1 MAIEI
6 GGKAKVTDSKTQNP
20 HWPQAEIHPT
30 AIVEDSVEISRGVR
44 IGPWCHVKGPS
55 SIGPRTVLMERVSV
69 GPWVIMG
76 RNNIIHMGA
85 VIGHAPQDLSYN
97 GEETWTHIGSQN
109 EIREYV
115 TIHRGSRSG
124 LKTVVGDHNL
134 LMGLSHVAHDVEIG
148 NRVILA
154 NGALLAGHVHVDDQ
168 AFISGGVL
176 VHQFVR
182 IGRLALLRGGSRT
195 SRDVPPYCIMD
206 GTHTVRSLNRVG
218 LKRAGISAEERSRL
232 KMAFRIL
239 FGRRKMEERGLL
251 QLESDPSPLVREL
264 VRFIRDSKRGVCH
277 GSGRLPDIDTEMGV
291 DYD

>member
-1 MAIEI
+1 M
-6 GGKAKVTDSKTQNP
+6 TDSEMKNP
-20 HWPQAEIHPT
+20 LWPQAEIHPT
-30 AIVEDSVEISRGVR
+30 AIIDDSVEISRGVR
-44 IGPWCHVKGPS
+44 IGPWCHVKGPA
-55 SIGPRTVLMERVSV
+55 SIGSGTVLMERVSV

-76 RNNIIHMGA
+76 RNNIVHMGA

-154 NGALLAGHVHVDDQ
+154 NGALLAGHVHVEDQ
-168 AFISGGVL
+168 AFVSGGVL

-218 LKRAGISAEERSRL
+218 LKRAGVSAEERSRL

-239 FGRRKMEERGLL
+239 FGRRKMEEGGLV
-251 QLESDPSPLVREL
+251 QLESDTSPLVREL

-277 GSGRLPDIDTEMGV
+277 GTGRLPDIDTEMGV

>member
-1 MAIEI
+1 M
-6 GGKAKVTDSKTQNP
+6 KNP
-20 HWPQAEIHPT
+20 LWPQAEIHPT
-30 AIVEDSVEISRGVR
+30 AIIDDSVEISRGVR
-44 IGPWCHVKGPS
+44 IGPWCHVKGPA
-55 SIGPRTVLMERVSV
+55 SIGSGTVLMERVSV

-76 RNNIIHMGA
+76 RNNIVHMGA

-154 NGALLAGHVHVDDQ
+154 NGALLAGHVHVEDQ
-168 AFISGGVL
+168 AFVSGGVL

-218 LKRAGISAEERSRL
+218 LKRAGVSAEERSRL

-239 FGRRKMEERGLL
+239 FGRRKMEEGGLV

-277 GSGRLPDIDTEMGV
+277 GTGRLPDIDTEMGV

>member
-1 MAIEI
+1 VSENAL
-6 GGKAKVTDSKTQNP
+6 KNP
-20 HWPQAEIHPT
+20 LWPLAEVHPT
-30 AIVEDSVEISRGVR
+30 AVIDDGVEIFPGVR
-44 IGPWCHVKGPS
+44 IGPWCRIKGPA
-55 SIGPRTVLMERVSV
+55 SIGPGTILMERVSV
-69 GPWVIMG
+69 GPWVVMG
-76 RNNIIHMGA
+76 RNNVVHMGA

-97 GEETWTHIGSQN
+97 GEETWTHIGSGN

-124 LKTVVGDHNL
+124 LRTVVGDHNL

-154 NGALLAGHVHVDDQ
+154 NGALLAGHVHVEDQ
-168 AFISGGVL
+168 AFVSGGVL

-195 SRDVPPYCIMD
+195 SRDVPPFCIMD

-218 LKRAGISAEERSRL
+218 LKRAGVSPEEMASL
-232 KMAFRIL
+232 KRAFRIL
-239 FGRRKMEERGLL
+239 FGHRKMDKEALL
-251 QLESDPSPLVREL
+251 NLETDSTPLVREL
-264 VRFIRDSKRGVCH
+264 VQFIRGTKRGVCH
-277 GSGRLPDIDTEMGV
+277 GTGSLPDIDTEMGV

>member
-1 MAIEI
+1 M
-6 GGKAKVTDSKTQNP
+6 KNP
-20 HWPQAEIHPT
+20 LWPQAEIHPT
-30 AIVEDSVEISRGVR
+30 AIIEGSVEISRGVR
-44 IGPWCHVKGPS
+44 IGPWCHVKGPA
-55 SIGPRTVLMERVSV
+55 SIGSGTVLMERVSV

-76 RNNIIHMGA
+76 RNNIVHMGA

-154 NGALLAGHVHVDDQ
+154 NGALLAGHVHVEDQ
-168 AFISGGVL
+168 AFVSGGVL

-218 LKRAGISAEERSRL
+218 LKRAGVSAEERSRL

-239 FGRRKMEERGLL
+239 FGRRKMEEGGLV

-277 GSGRLPDIDTEMGV
+277 GTGRLPDIDTEMGV

>member
-1 MAIEI
+1 M
-6 GGKAKVTDSKTQNP
+6 KNP
-20 HWPQAEIHPT
+20 LWPQAEIHPT
-30 AIVEDSVEISRGVR
+30 AIIDDSVEISRGVR
-44 IGPWCHVKGPS
+44 IGPWCHVKGPA
-55 SIGPRTVLMERVSV
+55 SIGSGTVLMERVSV

-76 RNNIIHMGA
+76 RNNIVHMGA

-154 NGALLAGHVHVDDQ
+154 NGALLAGHVHVEDQ
-168 AFISGGVL
+168 AFVSGGVL

-218 LKRAGISAEERSRL
+218 LKRAGVSAEERSRL

-239 FGRRKMEERGLL
+239 FGRRKMEEGGLV
-251 QLESDPSPLVREL
+251 QLESDTSPLVREL

-277 GSGRLPDIDTEMGV
+277 GTGRLPDIDTEMGV

>member
-1 MAIEI
+1 M
-6 GGKAKVTDSKTQNP
+6 KNP
-20 HWPQAEIHPT
+20 LWPQAEIHPT
-30 AIVEDSVEISRGVR
+30 AIIEGSVEISRGVR
-44 IGPWCHVKGPS
+44 IGPWCHVKGPA
-55 SIGPRTVLMERVSV
+55 SIGSGTVLMERVSV
-69 GPWVIMG
+69 GPWVIIG
-76 RNNIIHMGA
+76 RNNIVHMGA

-154 NGALLAGHVHVDDQ
+154 NGALLAGHVHVEDQ
-168 AFISGGVL
+168 AFVSGGVL

-218 LKRAGISAEERSRL
+218 LKRAGVSAEERSRL

-239 FGRRKMEERGLL
+239 FGRRKMEEGGLV

-277 GSGRLPDIDTEMGV
+277 GTGRLPDIDTEMGV

>member
-1 MAIEI
+1 MNESAE
-6 GGKAKVTDSKTQNP
+6 NFL
-20 HWPQAEIHPT
+20 WPLAEVHPT
-30 AIVEDSVEISRGVR
+30 AIVGDGVDLSPGVR
-44 IGPWCHVKGPS
+44 IGPWCSIKGPA
-55 SIGPRTVLMERVSV
+55 SIGPGTVLMERVSV
-69 GPWVIMG
+69 GPWVVMG
-76 RNNIIHMGA
+76 RNNIVHMGA
-85 VIGHAPQDLSYN
+85 VIGHAPQDLSYH
-97 GEETWTHIGSQN
+97 GEETWTHIGSDN

-124 LKTVVGDHNL
+124 LRTVIGDHNL

-154 NGALLAGHVHVDDQ
+154 NGALLAGHVHVGDQ
-168 AFISGGVL
+168 AFVSGGVL

-195 SRDVPPYCIMD
+195 SRDVPPFCIMD

-218 LKRAGISAEERSRL
+218 LKRAGVSAEERASL
-232 KMAFRIL
+232 KRAFRIL
-239 FGRRKMEERGLL
+239 FGHRRMEKEALIR
-251 QLESDPSPLVREL
+251 LETDSSPLVREL

-277 GSGRLPDIDTEMGV
+277 GTGSLPDIDTEMGV

>member
-1 MAIEI
+1 MRDLE
-6 GGKAKVTDSKTQNP
+6 TQNRL
-20 HWPQAEIHPT
+20 WPQVEIHPT
-30 AIVEDSVEISRGVR
+30 AIVEGAVEIAPGVR
-44 IGPWCHVKGPS
+44 IGPWCHIKGPV
-55 SIGPRTVLMERVSV
+55 SIGSGTVLMERVTV

-76 RNNIIHMGA
+76 RNNTVHMGA
-85 VIGHAPQDLSYN
+85 VIGHAPQDLSYH

-124 LKTVVGDHNL
+124 LRTVVGDENL
-134 LMGLSHVAHDVEIG
+134 LMGFSHVAHDVEIG

-154 NGALLAGHVHVDDQ
+154 NGALLAGHVHVEDQ
-168 AFISGGVL
+168 AFVSGGVL

-195 SRDVPPYCIMD
+195 SRDVPPFCIMD

-218 LKRAGISAEERSRL
+218 LKRAGISAEERARL

-239 FGRRKMEERGLL
+239 FGRRKMEKESLL
-251 QLESDPSPLVREL
+251 HLESDPSPLVREL
-264 VRFIRDSKRGVCH
+264 VRFIRESKRGVCH
-277 GSGRLPDIDTEMGV
+277 GTGSLPDIDTEMGV